1 MITWAKE
8 VEQFSTQRAAFN
20 LWQLEKMEIQLKYCM
35 VATIGWITIK
45 LGIDIHARLSMNY
58 NNFSCTYKKTAQ
70 SGV

>member
-1 MITWAKE
+1 
-8 VEQFSTQRAAFN
+8 
-20 LWQLEKMEIQLKYCM
+20 MEIQLKYCM